1 MWGNSEQK
9 AEGTDP
15 KEPVLSKKPKKDL
28 LDCFLPSEGRKQPSK
43 YDPILRSTLSHISQL
58 NAYAVNAVTKVF
70 Q

>member
-15 KEPVLSKKPKKDL
+15 KEPVLSKKPKK
-28 LDCFLPSEGRKQPSK
+28 EGRKQPSK